1 MSVDYKRVVEAAV
14 TAAFDGDHGG
24 TITEPR
30 KHGSGVK
37 TVAAGAALVAVA
49 RVAVKKAP
57 DMVHLPKIGDLTDRV
72 RDRLTESGWL
82 GDDEDDDDF
91 DVEDEADLEDE
102 DDEEDDADEE
112 DEDAEEDGGDLEDE
126 ADVDEDDDEADVE
139 DEADDDDQDEAD
151 EDIDD
156 EADDDLED

>member
-1 MSVDYKRVVEAAV
+1 MGVDSRRVVEAAV
-14 TAAFDGDHGG
+14 TAAFNEDHGG
-24 TITEPR
+24 SITEPR
-30 KHGSGVK
+30 KHGSGIK

-102 DDEEDDADEE
+102 DEE
-112 DEDAEEDGGDLEDE
+112 DEDEEEDSGDLEDE
-126 ADVDEDDDEADVE
+126 ADVEEDDDEA
-139 DEADDDDQDEAD
+139 
-151 EDIDD
+151 
-156 EADDDLED
+156 

>member
-1 MSVDYKRVVEAAV
+1 MGVDYKRVVEAAV
-14 TAAFDGDHGG
+14 TAAFNENHGG
-24 TITEPR
+24 PTIEPR

-49 RVAVKKAP
+49 RVAVKKAT

-72 RDRLTESGWL
+72 RDCLTESGWL

-102 DDEEDDADEE
+102 DEEDEE

-126 ADVDEDDDEADVE
+126 ADVDEDDDEA
-139 DEADDDDQDEAD
+139 
-151 EDIDD
+151 
-156 EADDDLED
+156 

>member
-1 MSVDYKRVVEAAV
+1 MGVDYKRVVEAAV
-14 TAAFDGDHGG
+14 TAAFNENHGG
-24 TITEPR
+24 PTIEPR

-82 GDDEDDDDF
+82 GDDQDDDDDDF
-91 DVEDEADLEDE
+91 DVEDEADLDDE
-102 DDEEDDADEE
+102 DLDEE
-112 DEDAEEDGGDLEDE
+112 DEDEDE
-126 ADVDEDDDEADVE
+126 EEE
-139 DEADDDDQDEAD
+139 
-151 EDIDD
+151 
-156 EADDDLED
+156 

>member
-1 MSVDYKRVVEAAV
+1 MGVDYKRVVEAAV
-14 TAAFDGDHGG
+14 TAAFNENHAGP
-24 TITEPR
+24 TIEPR

-82 GDDEDDDDF
+82 GDDDDDDF
-91 DVEDEADLEDE
+91 DVEDEADLE
-102 DDEEDDADEE
+102 
-112 DEDAEEDGGDLEDE
+112 
-126 ADVDEDDDEADVE
+126 
-139 DEADDDDQDEAD
+139 
-151 EDIDD
+151 
-156 EADDDLED
+156 

>member
-1 MSVDYKRVVEAAV
+1 MGVDYKRVVEAAV
-14 TAAFDGDHGG
+14 TAAFNENHGG
-24 TITEPR
+24 PTIEPR

-102 DDEEDDADEE
+102 DEEDEDEE
-112 DEDAEEDGGDLEDE
+112 DEEEDGGDLEDE
-126 ADVDEDDDEADVE
+126 ADVEEDDDEADV
-139 DEADDDDQDEAD
+139 
-151 EDIDD
+151 DD
-156 EADDDLED
+156 EADDDVQDEADDDIDDEA